1 MKTQTAKSFYD
12 FEQQWLV
19 EMQPQGL
26 RLGQVFANRYVKQPM
41 PDLYYADTAKARGMI
56 AQWLID
62 NSYWPYL
69 PGYENS
75 MDKSVDQQSQSY

>member
-1 MKTQTAKSFYD
+1 MKTHASKSFYD

-26 RLGQVFANRYVKQPM
+26 RLGQAFVISFMKKPM
-41 PDLYYADTAKARGMI
+41 PELFYADTAKARGMI

-62 NSYWPYL
+62 NNYWPYV
-69 PGYENS
+69 PEYTNS
-75 MDKSVDQQSQSY
+75 MNKSVDVEAAKN